1 METRRVRLGDVID
14 DYCPRCRLI
23 MNHGVVGMVVD
34 EVRKVRCN
42 TCQAEH
48 VYKHGRLPARR
59 RNATGK
65 LFEEVL
71 RGMGRQGEAVGH
83 QSPEPSAEEGAPPE
97 EEAAVPAPDD
107 EPRTTERQTPEP
119 PAATQPKAETLEP
132 RDDAPLHGVRRKLY
146 TIRRHTGGK
155 PPGGGAPKG

>member
-23 MNHGVVGMVVD
+23 KNHGVVGMVGED
-34 EVRKVRCN
+34 VRKVRCN
-42 TCQAEH
+42 TCLSEH
-48 VYKHGRLPARR
+48 VYKHNRLPARR

-71 RGMGRQGEAVGH
+71 RGLGRQTGPGPALA
-83 QSPEPSAEEGAPPE
+83 PEPAGPKTETAREEDLAEEPQAAEPP
-97 EEAAVPAPDD
+97 ACA
-107 EPRTTERQTPEP
+107 EP
-119 PAATQPKAETLEP
+119 PAATQPPAPSLDVTEYS
-132 RDDAPLHGVRRKLY
+132 PLHGVRRKLY

-155 PPGGGAPKG
+155 PPGGGAKS